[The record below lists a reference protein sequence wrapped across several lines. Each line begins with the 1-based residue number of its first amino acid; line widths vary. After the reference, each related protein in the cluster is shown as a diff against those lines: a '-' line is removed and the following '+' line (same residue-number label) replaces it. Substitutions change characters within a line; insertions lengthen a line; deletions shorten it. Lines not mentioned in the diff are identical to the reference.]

1 MPTPRLPTVATGSTT
16 HKQVYIY
23 GGLERSATELTRTY
37 GMAWGIGGFLLPNF
51 LAKVGPARGQE
62 LRQRVADELSTTFTS
77 RYTKQVSLAAALD
90 PAEIAVYARQ
100 ATGEKYLIAP
110 HT

>member
-1 MPTPRLPTVATGSTT
+1 
-16 HKQVYIY
+16 
-23 GGLERSATELTRTY
+23 
-37 GMAWGIGGFLLPNF
+37 MAWGIGGFLLPNF

-77 RYTKQVSLAAALD
+77 SYTKQVSLAAALD

-110 HT
+110 HA